1 MLIVAAASISAYDS
15 FEDDSLSL
23 DADYLNDI
31 LNPSRISRAA
41 GWKLRAGK
49 RAALWKLRTGKR
61 ALDDYDK
68 RGALWKLRTGKRS
81 SPDYAIPDDVI
92 KRDALWKLRTGKRAD
107 LWKLRTGKRSFT
119 ENEID

>member
-1 MLIVAAASISAYDS
+1 MGSHQSLPRVKGQKTMRNSVWWWTLALMLIVAAASISAYDS
-15 FEDDSLSL
+15 FEDDSLTL

-61 ALDDYDK
+61 
-68 RGALWKLRTGKRS
+68 S
-81 SPDYAIPDDVI
+81 VYAVPDDVM
-92 KRDALWKLRTGKRAD
+92 KRDALWKLRTGKRA
-107 LWKLRTGKRSFT
+107 
-119 ENEID
+119 